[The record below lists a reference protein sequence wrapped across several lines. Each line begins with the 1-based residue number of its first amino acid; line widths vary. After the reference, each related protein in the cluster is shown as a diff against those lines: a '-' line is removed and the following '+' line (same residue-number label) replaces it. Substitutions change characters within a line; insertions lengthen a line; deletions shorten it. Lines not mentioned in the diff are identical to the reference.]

1 MKTDNHKRFQR
12 IVCIVLAALLGLS
25 LLGSTLL
32 MLLG

>member
-1 MKTDNHKRFQR
+1 MTVLW
-12 IVCIVLAALLGLS
+12 ILLGVLAALLALS